1 MISFTVIPPY
11 FNSTATY
18 NENNGWNNADENELL
33 IMLETANVKWALSN
47 NFKTNPNLKEWA
59 ERNGYIIH
67 YLNGGYGNCNYHKK
81 DKSEDIE
88 VLITNY

>member
-1 MISFTVIPPY
+1 MLFGRISTG
-11 FNSTATY
+11 A
-18 NENNGWNNADENELL
+18 
-33 IMLETANVKWALSN
+33 
-47 NFKTNPNLKEWA
+47 NLK
-59 ERNGYIIH
+59 NGFVIH

>member
-1 MISFTVIPPY
+1 
-11 FNSTATY
+11 
-18 NENNGWNNADENELL
+18 
-33 IMLETANVKWALSN
+33 MLENANVKWALSN

-59 ERNGYIIH
+59 EKNGFIIH
-67 YLNGGYGNCNYHKK
+67 CLNGGYGNCNYQKK